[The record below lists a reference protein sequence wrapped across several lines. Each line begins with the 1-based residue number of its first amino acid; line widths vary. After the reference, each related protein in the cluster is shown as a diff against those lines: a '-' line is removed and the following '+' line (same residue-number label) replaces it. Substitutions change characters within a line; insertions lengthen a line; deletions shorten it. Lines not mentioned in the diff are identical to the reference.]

1 MKIWKKAL
9 RFALC
14 MVPFAAVGGWFTGSY
29 TYASYSA
36 EIQREIMAQVGSIPV
51 LCLSSAFSSVCLA
64 LFCGFVG
71 YLLSHAVGLM
81 GPLELEREN
90 LLPVLGITLGAGVF
104 FSLDYWT
111 FGRWLPQVRESY
123 ESGLLTQRPDNWLAS
138 VFYGGVVEELL
149 LRLFFLSLLA
159 FLIWK
164 VFFRKFDREYI
175 PAWVF
180 VAANILSA
188 GVFAAGH
195 LPATVFMFGALTP
208 LVVARCFL
216 LNGGL
221 GLAFGWLYRKYGIQY
236 AMLGHAGAHVLSK
249 LVWLVLI

>member
-14 MVPFAAVGGWFTGSY
+14 VIPFAAVGGWFTGSY
-29 TYASYSA
+29 AYASYSA
-36 EIQREIMAQVGSIPV
+36 EVQREILAQVGSIPM
-51 LCLSSAFSSVCLA
+51 LCLSSAFSSIMLA

-81 GPLELEREN
+81 GPLGPEREK
-90 LLPVLGITLGAGVF
+90 LLPALGATLGCGACFALADWVF
-104 FSLDYWT
+104 S
-111 FGRWLPQVRESY
+111 RRLPQVAALY
-123 ESGLLTQRPDNWLAS
+123 ESGLLTRRLDNWLSS
-138 VFYGGVVEELL
+138 VFYGGVVEEVL
-149 LRLFFLSLLA
+149 LRLFFMSLLA

-164 VFFRKFDREYI
+164 VFFRKFDREHI
-175 PAWVF
+175 PAGVF

-195 LPATVFMFGALTP
+195 LPATVSMFGALTP

-236 AMLGHAGAHVLSK
+236 AMLGHAGAHVISK